1 MAAMEDIYRN
11 ILEENL
17 SGYWF
22 WDIAN
27 NKEFISPVFLNFLGY
42 ATSHE
47 NSPLSIQDVI
57 FEEDLPV
64 FSKNFV
70 QYVDSKGTVPF
81 HHQIRVKHR
90 SGMLLW
96 VLNIAKA
103 TEWDSNGKPGKLA
116 GFCIDISRQKLLED
130 ELQIHEHRFKDA
142 FYNSPIGLAWVSVDG
157 HWIRVNKKICEIVGY
172 SDEELLSK
180 TFQEITYPDDLE
192 IDLEHLKDLL
202 DGKIRWYHM
211 DKRYVH
217 KSGKIVW
224 VTLGVSLVRNKNLEP
239 LYFVSQVQDITDKKL
254 TEEKLKEANKEL
266 SNLFDSITNFLIIAT
281 DYNGLIKNYN
291 KGAEIMLGYTAEEM
305 INKQTPAII
314 HVKSE
319 VEERSKELTQL
330 YGRPIK
336 GFDVFVT
343 NVKEGGYEEGEWT
356 FVTKEGKHLPVRLV
370 ITAVRNDQGEITGF
384 LGIAADISEAK
395 KAQQALS
402 ESELK
407 YRRIFENV
415 QDVFYQTDKEG
426 IVTDISPSI
435 EKYSGYKRAHI
446 IGRPASEFYYYVEDR
461 EKLMQALG
469 EKGYVN
475 DFELRMKTLDDKLV
489 YVSVNAHLV
498 VDKEGSI
505 TGTEGSMRDISE
517 RKLKEQQLT
526 NTLDIVSEQ
535 NKRLFNF
542 AHIVS
547 HNLRSHSGNLE
558 LLLVLYNEAKTEE
571 EKTVLLQYLKTVSV
585 QLSETIA
592 HLNEVVSIQTNIS
605 HQRKEIN
612 LHDYVEN
619 AKSTLFGEIS
629 MHDIIFENS
638 VPADIIVSYNEAYLE
653 SILLNFLSN
662 AIKYRSHERKAFVKV
677 NAYYEEGSL
686 LLEIED
692 NGIGIDL
699 TKHGDKLFGMYKTF
713 HGNED
718 AKGIGLFI
726 SKNQVDAMG
735 GKIEVES
742 KVGVG
747 TKFKIYLS

>member
-27 NKEFISPVFLNFLGY
+27 NKEFISPAFLNFLGY

-70 QYVDSKGTVPF
+70 QYVDSKGAVPF

-319 VEERSKELTQL
+319 VEERSRELTKL
-330 YGRPIK
+330 HGRPIK

-343 NVKEGGYEEGEWT
+343 SVKEGGYEEGEWT
-356 FVTKEGKHLPVRLV
+356 FVTKDGRHIPVRLV
-370 ITAVRNDQGEITGF
+370 ITAVRNDQEEITGF

-435 EKYSGYKRAHI
+435 EKYSGYKRINI

-461 EKLMQALG
+461 EKLMRALG

-498 VDKEGSI
+498 VDKEGNI
-505 TGTEGSMRDISE
+505 KGTEGSMRDISE

-571 EKTVLLQYLKTVSV
+571 EKAVLLQYLKTVSV

-629 MHDIIFENS
+629 MYDIIFENN
-638 VPADIIVSYNEAYLE
+638 VPADIVVSYNEAYLE

-677 NAYYEEGSL
+677 KAYYEEGSL

-742 KVGVG
+742 KVGLG